1 MALNDRKRHLC
12 NLLLLR
18 VSCAR
23 SCVIQRQQFAIAT
36 ELRLYVHAVERA
48 AASLLEMRQEEG
60 VIGSHRCRPGG
71 GAQSSRDLYLFGDLR
86 VGKFRSGLAVWV
98 SANWLLIMAKPPVM
112 RSVVL
117 KSLVAT
123 VLACT
128 PAEDSLRPARLI
140 RKALLNLM

>member
-1 MALNDRKRHLC
+1 M
-12 NLLLLR
+12 
-18 VSCAR
+18 
-23 SCVIQRQQFAIAT
+23 AT

-86 VGKFRSGLAVWV
+86 VGKLIRSGLAVWV

-128 PAEDSLRPARLI
+128 PAEDSPRPARLI
-140 RKALLNLM
+140 RKALLT